1 MSNGCGCSK
10 GVLRFIKPPYAKKF
24 VLPCEL
30 HDNDYAIGGAGE
42 KSREEDKILFLRMLK
57 VSQKDCSNPYAL
69 TWFTLIALLYYVSVR
84 IFGRFY
90 FNYKKQER

>member
-1 MSNGCGCSK
+1 
-10 GVLRFIKPPYAKKF
+10 
-24 VLPCEL
+24 
-30 HDNDYAIGGAGE
+30 
-42 KSREEDKILFLRMLK
+42 MLK

-90 FNYKKQER
+90 FNYKSKKDDITFQ

>member
-1 MSNGCGCSK
+1 MSKGCGCQK
-10 GVLRFIKPPYAKKF
+10 GVLKYIKPPYY
-24 VLPCEL
+24 
-30 HDNDYAIGGAGE
+30 DIGGDGE
-42 KSREEDKILFLRMLK
+42 KRREADKMLFLRMLK

-90 FNYKKQER
+90 FNYKK